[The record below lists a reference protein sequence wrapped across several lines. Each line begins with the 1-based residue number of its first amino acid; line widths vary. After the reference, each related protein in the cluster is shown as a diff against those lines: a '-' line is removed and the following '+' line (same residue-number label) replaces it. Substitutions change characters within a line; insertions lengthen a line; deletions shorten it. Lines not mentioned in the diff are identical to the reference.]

1 MAVGNVF
8 KGLDAVD
15 KHLDGVED
23 RDLLAIKERLA
34 TVDEMRQAP
43 EWSAFV
49 SRGRA

>member
-23 RDLLAIKERLA
+23 RHVLAIK
-34 TVDEMRQAP
+34 
-43 EWSAFV
+43 
-49 SRGRA
+49 